1 MNESGAV
8 ALVTG
13 GAKRIG
19 RAIVE
24 DLCAHGFAVAVH
36 SNSSLAQAD
45 ELVANIVGQGRRA
58 SAFKA
63 DLTDTDQTKKLLE
76 DVTTAMGPVQLLINN
91 ASLFKNDSLPDCDGP
106 DCDGPDCDGPDCDGP
121 DIDRS
126 DFGGDDFFKKLD
138 LGGQDWDDHFSV
150 HVKAP
155 VLLAQGMA
163 RNLPANAEGLVV
175 NMIDQRVWRLTPRY
189 FSYTLSKSALWT
201 ATRTMAQ
208 ALAPKIRVNAIGP
221 GPTLRNMRQD
231 EDDFR
236 QQVDAL
242 LLQRGPDLSEF
253 GATIRY
259 LWQARS
265 VTGQMIALDGG
276 QHLAWKTPD
285 IAGVL
290 E

>member
-1 MNESGAV
+1 MGEVGAV

-13 GAKRIG
+13 GARRIG

-24 DLCAHGFAVAVH
+24 DLCANGFTVAIHG
-36 SNSSLAQAD
+36 NSSSPEAAELAAQIA
-45 ELVANIVGQGRRA
+45 ERGGKAM
-58 SAFKA
+58 AFEA
-63 DLTDTDQTKKLLE
+63 DLTDMDAAGKLL
-76 DVTTAMGPVQLLINN
+76 DRVSGALGPVRLLVNN
-91 ASLFKNDSLPDCDGP
+91 ASLFENDSVL
-106 DCDGPDCDGPDCDGP
+106 
-121 DIDRS
+121 
-126 DFGGDDFFKKLD
+126 DFDWQG
-138 LGGQDWDDHFSV
+138 WDDHFAI
-150 HVKAP
+150 HLKAP
-155 VLLAQGMA
+155 VILARGMA
-163 RNLPANAEGLVV
+163 ERLPANVEGLVV
-175 NMIDQRVWRLTPRY
+175 NIIDQRVWRLTPRH

-208 ALAPKIRVNAIGP
+208 AFAPRIRVNAIGP
-221 GPTLRNMRQD
+221 GPTLRNARQD

-242 LLQRGPDLSEF
+242 LLKRGPDLSEF

-276 QHLAWKTPD
+276 QHLAWQTPD
-285 IAGVL
+285 IAGVV